1 MIVAK
6 THQRANEV
14 VYVQHPNYTGTSTQ
28 TPSGAHDLEDSWS
41 SGVGDEQTPQQDHAT
56 TQAHHNPVPAGVEK
70 HAAWSDDE
78 HDDSVPNQGDSVTIP
93 INGSIAASDS
103 DDSSGG
109 SAAMATAHAMNQP
122 VQSSAVQLATAI
134 ANPPGNQA
142 QPSKPRCTS
151 YQVVGPIMAVLSTA
165 GLGWGISLILTGA
178 DVLQRGV
185 EVDGTPIGSNAYYL
199 AGGFASVISSTFLI
213 VGVCIYRHG

>member
-1 MIVAK
+1 MTIAK
-6 THQRANEV
+6 IHQRANEV
-14 VYVQHPNYTGTSTQ
+14 IYVQHPTYTGTSTQ
-28 TPSGAHDLEDSWS
+28 PPSGAHDLEDSWS

-78 HDDSVPNQGDSVTIP
+78 HDDSVPNQGDSVTIS
-93 INGSIAASDS
+93 INGGSATSDS

-122 VQSSAVQLATAI
+122 VQRPAVQPATAI
-134 ANPPGNQA
+134 VNPPGNQA
-142 QPSKPRCTS
+142 QPSKPRGYCW
-151 YQVVGPIMAVLSTA
+151 QVVGPTVAALSVA
-165 GLGWGISLILTGA
+165 GLGLGINLILTGA

-185 EVDGTPIGSNAYYL
+185 DVDGTPIDSNIYYI
-199 AGGFASVISSTFLI
+199 AGGLASALSSSFF
-213 VGVCIYRHG
+213 VAGVCIYKYC

>member
-1 MIVAK
+1 MTIAK
-6 THQRANEV
+6 THQRANEI

-28 TPSGAHDLEDSWS
+28 TTSGAHDLEDSWS

-78 HDDSVPNQGDSVTIP
+78 HDDSVPNKGDSVTIF
-93 INGSIAASDS
+93 INGGSAASDS

-109 SAAMATAHAMNQP
+109 LAAIATAHAMNQP
-122 VQSSAVQLATAI
+122 VQPSAVQLATAI

-142 QPSKPRCTS
+142 QPSKPRCYC
-151 YQVVGPIMAVLSTA
+151 YQVVGPTVAVLSTA

-185 EVDGTPIGSNAYYL
+185 EVDGTPIDSNRYYF
-199 AGGFASVISSTFLI
+199 AGGLISAISSALLI
-213 VGVCIYRHG
+213 AGVCLYKHS